1 MTGTSTLFY
10 LVDDMN
16 IPSDTFLTPYQ
27 ETLLKDEY
35 YTTFLNLL
43 EVDPGDD
50 LVTKIMKRVE
60 TS

>member
-16 IPSDTFLTPYQ
+16 IPSDILLTPYQ
-27 ETLLKDEY
+27 ESLLKDEY
-35 YTTFLNLL
+35 CTTFLNLL

-50 LVTKIMKRVE
+50 LVMRTMERLE
-60 TS
+60 GT

>member
-1 MTGTSTLFY
+1 MTGTSTLLY

-16 IPSDTFLTPYQ
+16 IPADTLLTPYQ

-35 YTTFLNLL
+35 YITFLNLL

-50 LVTKIMKRVE
+50 LVTRIMERLE

>member
-27 ETLLKDEY
+27 DTLLKDEY
-35 YTTFLNLL
+35 YATFLNLL
-43 EVDPGDD
+43 EVDPGED
-50 LVTKIMKRVE
+50 LVMKIMEKLE
-60 TS
+60 TT